1 LSAAPPSEHLFE
13 PLRDVYG
20 WRLALVFKNHS
31 PDGLCPWFRAGRCHH
46 CDIGGGEGGAGDL
59 EQNRARLRW
68 FEQRY
73 QDALPKLAHL
83 VLYDSG
89 SVLSPKELPGEFLD
103 EVCSWARA
111 LPSLEVVSLDT
122 REPFVRAAR
131 LVSLAELLG
140 PSRSVRPILG
150 LETADDALRA
160 LIDKRMPRSAVL
172 RVFDEIAQA
181 DAGSA
186 RVGLDVNVVVG
197 GPGTTDATAVADA
210 VGTARFAWEQGASRG
225 ISVDLNLHPY
235 YPSVRGLARFP
246 DHPRCSPEVALESLC
261 ALADLHS
268 ELGADG
274 NLFVGW
280 QDEGH
285 DQEQDERQRELDR
298 LGAGF
303 DLFNQTQD
311 PSVLPSRSPA
321 RRPPG

>member
-1 LSAAPPSEHLFE
+1 MSAAPPSEHIFE
-13 PLRDVYG
+13 PLRDSYG
-20 WRLALVFKNHS
+20 WRLALVFKNHA

-46 CDIGGGEGGAGDL
+46 CDIGGGEGGAGDTQ
-59 EQNRARLRW
+59 QNRARLRW

-73 QDALPKLAHL
+73 ADVLPKLAHM

-89 SVLSPKELPGEFLD
+89 SVLNPKELPSELLD
-103 EVCSWARA
+103 ELITWARA
-111 LPSLEVVSLDT
+111 LPALQVVSLDT
-122 REPFVRAAR
+122 REAFVEAPR
-131 LVSLAELLG
+131 LIALADLLG
-140 PSRSVRPILG
+140 ASRSLRPILG

-160 LIDKRMPRSAVL
+160 LIDKRMPRSAVV

-181 DAGSA
+181 NAATG

-197 GPGTTDATAVADA
+197 GPGTTDSTAVPDA
-210 VGTARFAWEQGASRG
+210 VATARFVWEQGAARG

-246 DHPRCSPEVALESLC
+246 DHPRCSPEVALESLR
-261 ALADLHS
+261 ALA
-268 ELGADG
+268 ELRVELNAEG

-285 DQEQDERQRELDR
+285 DQEQEERQRELDA

-311 PSVLPSRSPA
+311 AATLAGSL
-321 RRPPG
+321 